1 LPESRLRCRGK
12 AGEAKMKMKF
22 PAPQKI
28 KNPAIQVVV
37 ALVYF
42 CLTLV
47 GVTCLAYKIFNPE
60 DGWLLQALGSVW
72 DLSLHFSLM
81 AIPVIIAVI
90 LLVKMIASGFFYKS
104 SGSIGNWLTYTFLA
118 LGVYFVV
125 RLIFYG
131 SL

>member
-1 LPESRLRCRGK
+1 MK
-12 AGEAKMKMKF
+12 AKF
-22 PAPQKI
+22 KDLTTQRA
-28 KNPAIQVVV
+28 KNPAIQVVL

-47 GVTCLAYKIFNPE
+47 GVTGLAYKIFNPE
-60 DGWLLQALGSVW
+60 DGWLMQALGQVW

-104 SGSIGNWLTYTFLA
+104 SGTIGNWLTYAFMA
-118 LGVYFVV
+118 LGAYFAV